1 MINNKRGMEFGFSW
15 IFVIIVGAVIIF
27 IVIYAVNKFVGTERR
42 VSDTFI
48 SAELNNLINPIETNL
63 ENSKYVKI
71 KFLDETRFYNECQ
84 TTGNFGKQQI
94 STSTKLG
101 IGDEWGQKSVR
112 KSSFNKYLFSR
123 KVEEGKELNAIV
135 KPFYNPYKVGDLTF
149 IYSGD
154 YCFVSPPADIEEELQ
169 ELSGSGSINIGIN
182 ITTNPNQCAPGKAIV
197 CFNQIGCDINV
208 NLGSQVVSRSSP
220 EDDVFYEGDLIYAAI
235 FSDKELYEC
244 QLKRLMKRTSEL
256 AYVYSLKSGFL
267 TSQGCSSNLQGDLAS
282 FANILSNTNSSEDFL
297 RDVVPMANDLGRKND
312 AISKCKVF

>member
-1 MINNKRGMEFGFSW
+1 MKNKKGIEFGFSW
-15 IFVIIVGAVIIF
+15 IFAIIVGAIIIF
-27 IVIYAVNKFVGTERR
+27 IAIYAATRLIGTERR

-48 SAELNNLINPIETNL
+48 AAELNNLIHPIETNL
-63 ENSKYVKI
+63 EDSKYVKI

-101 IGDEWGQKSVR
+101 IGNDWGQKSVR

-123 KVEEGKELNAIV
+123 EVEEGKELNVIV

-149 IYSGD
+149 VYSGD
-154 YCFVSPPADIEEELQ
+154 YCFVNPPAEIEEELE
-169 ELSGSGSINIGIN
+169 ELSGNGNLEIGIN
-182 ITTNPNQCAPGKAIV
+182 VTTNANQCPQGKTIV

-208 NLGSQVVSRSSP
+208 NLGSRIVSRSSP
-220 EDDVFYEGDLIYAAI
+220 ADDVFYDGDLIYAAI

-244 QLKRLMKRTSEL
+244 QIKRLMKRTNEL
-256 AYVYSLKSGFL
+256 AYIYSLKSGFL
-267 TSQGCSSNLQGDLAS
+267 TGQGCSNNLQGDLVS

-297 RDVVPMANDLGRKND
+297 DNVAPIAEDLRRKND
-312 AISKCKVF
+312 AISKCKLF